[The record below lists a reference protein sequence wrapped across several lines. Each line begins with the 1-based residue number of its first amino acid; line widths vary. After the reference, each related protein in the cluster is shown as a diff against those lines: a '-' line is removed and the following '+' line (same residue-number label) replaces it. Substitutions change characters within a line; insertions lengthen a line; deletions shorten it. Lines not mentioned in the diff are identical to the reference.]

1 MCAAGWSSI
10 FFSLGA
16 FVCISFLLLI
26 VNADFSKAIIVD
38 NIPVADAE
46 KAEKLKAI
54 LLKIYVQFEDTLT
67 LEDIDM
73 PFDSATGKSCG

>member
-1 MCAAGWSSI
+1 
-10 FFSLGA
+10 
-16 FVCISFLLLI
+16 
-26 VNADFSKAIIVD
+26 VD

-46 KAEKLKAI
+46 KAEKLKII